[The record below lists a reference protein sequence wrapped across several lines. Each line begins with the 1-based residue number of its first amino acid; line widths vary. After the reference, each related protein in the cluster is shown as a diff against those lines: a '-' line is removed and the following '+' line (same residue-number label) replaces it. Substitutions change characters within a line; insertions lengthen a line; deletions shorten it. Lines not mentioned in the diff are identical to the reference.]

1 MKNYMGLKATV
12 PVDKVYTDAYLPA
25 QLPACK

>member
-1 MKNYMGLKATV
+1 MGLKATV

-25 QLPACK
+25 SLPACK